1 MIKHYTDYSIK
12 SHHTFGM
19 DVKAKHFIEYDSVE
33 DLLIVLSKLRNE
45 GSETTWMHIGS
56 GSNLLFLA
64 LEYEGTILH
73 SNIKDYSIV
82 DENESNIFLRVGS
95 GVVWDE
101 LVEYVVAQGWGGMEN
116 LSLIPGEVGSSA
128 VQNIGAYGVEV
139 KDLIVSVEAIDVSL
153 LTKRTFSVEECKYAY
168 RQSVFKNE
176 LKGKFVVTHV
186 TYRLEK
192 NPRFNLEYG
201 NIQKEIDV
209 IGRGTSLDSIRQAII
224 NIRNAK
230 LPDPKVLG
238 NAGSFF
244 MNPIVPREIYEKIN
258 KNYPQMPY
266 YKVDDNFI
274 KIPAGWM
281 IEQCGWKGRS
291 LGRAAV
297 HDKQALVL
305 VNLGGATGEEMVT
318 LCKAVQ
324 EDVFRKFGVTIH
336 PEVNLIR

>member
-1 MIKHYTDYSIK
+1 MITHYTDYSIK
-12 SHHTFGM
+12 NHHTFGM
-19 DVKAKHFIEYDSVE
+19 DVKAKHFIEYDSVKE
-33 DLLIVLSKLRNE
+33 LLIVLSKLYNARDE
-45 GSETTWMHIGS
+45 AAWLHIGS
-56 GSNLLFLA
+56 GSNLLFLTPK
-64 LEYEGTILH
+64 YEGTILH
-73 SNIKDYSIV
+73 SNIKDCSIV
-82 DENESNIFLRVGS
+82 EENESTVILRVGS

-116 LSLIPGEVGSSA
+116 LSLIPGEVGASA

-139 KDLIVSVEAIDVSL
+139 KDLIVSVDTIDVSS
-153 LTKRTFSVEECKYAY
+153 LTARTFSVDECKYAY

-201 NIQKEIDV
+201 NIRKEIDV
-209 IGRGTSLDSIRQAII
+209 IGKGTSLATIRQAII

-244 MNPIVPREIYEKIN
+244 MNPIISREVFEKIN
-258 KNYPQMPY
+258 KTYSQMPY
-266 YKVDDNFI
+266 YNVNDDFI

-291 LGRAAV
+291 LGRVAV

-318 LCKAVQ
+318 LCNAVQ
-324 EDVFRKFGVTIH
+324 EDVFQKFGITIL
-336 PEVNLIR
+336 PEVNFIR

>member
-19 DVKAKHFIEYDSVE
+19 DVKAKHFIEYDSIE

-153 LTKRTFSVEECKYAY
+153 LTERTFSVEECKYAY

-192 NPRFNLEYG
+192 NPHFNLEYG

-305 VNLGGATGEEMVT
+305 VNLGGATGEEMET
-318 LCKAVQ
+318 LCKAIQ
-324 EDVFRKFGVTIH
+324 EDVFRRFGVTIH
-336 PEVNLIR
+336 PEVNFIK

>member
-153 LTKRTFSVEECKYAY
+153 LTERTFSVEECKYAY
-168 RQSVFKNE
+168 RQSAFKNE

-192 NPRFNLEYG
+192 NPHFNLEYG

-209 IGRGTSLDSIRQAII
+209 IGRGTSLDTIRQAII

-230 LPDPKVLG
+230 LPDPRVLG

-244 MNPIVPREIYEKIN
+244 MNPIVPREIYDKIN
-258 KNYPQMPY
+258 RDYPQMPY

-305 VNLGGATGEEMVT
+305 VNLGGATGEEMET
-318 LCKAVQ
+318 LCKAIQ
-324 EDVFRKFGVTIH
+324 EDVFRRFGVTIH
-336 PEVNLIR
+336 PEVNFIK

>member
-192 NPRFNLEYG
+192 NPHFNLEYG

>member
-153 LTKRTFSVEECKYAY
+153 LTERTFSVEECKYAY

-192 NPRFNLEYG
+192 NPHFNLEYG

-291 LGRAAV
+291 LGCAAV

>member
-153 LTKRTFSVEECKYAY
+153 LTERTFSVEECKYAY

-192 NPRFNLEYG
+192 NPHFNLEYG